1 MVEICRFHNFDV
13 ERGCL
18 RRSRSRAVGSSS
30 SSMLVSSSSSCC
42 NMDHEHCYTCGQKGH
57 RAFECSTNYSDSTS
71 SLSSVVFRFKD
82 NASDP
87 EVVYPVLVD
96 SATSMSTASILAD
109 GNDNDASSLSSS
121 PSPPSLPL
129 PALLVL
135 GGRLRG
141 RTLAACEML
150 PLPISSLST
159 AILPSPAT
167 KAATTNVPSSSSPS
181 LKQWSKLPNLREHR
195 GSAAACSP
203 MGSGLAFVLGG
214 GTADGNSDAV
224 EMLDFGFLGG
234 GRQRSRRRQ
243 PRRVQDDGG
252 NCCDETNDA
261 DLDTDVGGNNDQWRW
276 QELEGRLSEPRHA
289 FGAVACISKI
299 ACRTTEANTTTT
311 VTHQT
316 TISAS
321 LYAVGGWSHG
331 TVSCGSVELLRF
343 EYHLPPSTD
352 VGGGI
357 ISTSATP
364 LPESKWEEC
373 APLLLPRRLHSV
385 VASSDGCY
393 IYVMGGYVDDRRTT
407 SSIECYDVHAD
418 KWIEMEESL
427 PYTERGCPLVQA
439 VSDGEDGFLIFPFGC
454 GCGGGGSNSKKDGRA
469 LVLKYMPKQVASTF
483 SPIPISTTSDENGHG
498 HLRLPVAGWHSFSAT
513 ASTTLR
519 KAYLVGGTIDG
530 KWTKRGYELD
540 LQTYEWTELPPM
552 AFARRRLATLVLE

>member
-1 MVEICRFHNFDV
+1 M
-13 ERGCL
+13 
-18 RRSRSRAVGSSS
+18 
-30 SSMLVSSSSSCC
+30 
-42 NMDHEHCYTCGQKGH
+42 
-57 RAFECSTNYSDSTS
+57 S
-71 SLSSVVFRFKD
+71 SL
-82 NASDP
+82 P
-87 EVVYPVLVD
+87 
-96 SATSMSTASILAD
+96 
-109 GNDNDASSLSSS
+109 
-121 PSPPSLPL
+121 
-129 PALLVL
+129 
-135 GGRLRG
+135 
-141 RTLAACEML
+141 
-150 PLPISSLST
+150 T

-167 KAATTNVPSSSSPS
+167 KAAAATTNDVSSSSSPS
-181 LKQWSKLPNLREHR
+181 QKQWSKLPNLREHR

-203 MGSGLAFVLGG
+203 IGSGLAFILGG
-214 GTADGNSDAV
+214 GTADGNSDVV
-224 EMLDFGFLGG
+224 EMLDFSFLGG
-234 GRQRSRRRQ
+234 GRQRSRRIQ
-243 PRRVQDDGG
+243 LRRVQDDGG

-261 DLDTDVGGNNDQWRW
+261 DVDADAGGNNDQWRW

-299 ACRTTEANTTTT
+299 TSRTTEEANTTMTET
-311 VTHQT
+311 QQT

-331 TVSCGSVELLRF
+331 TVSCGSVERLRF
-343 EYHLPPSTD
+343 EYHLPSSTTD

-357 ISTSATP
+357 VSSSAAS

-393 IYVMGGYVDDRRTT
+393 IYVIGGYVDDRRTT

-439 VSDGEDGFLIFPFGC
+439 VSDGEEGLLIFPFGC
-454 GCGGGGSNSKKDGRA
+454 GGGGGGSSNSKKDGRA
-469 LVLKYMPKQVASTF
+469 LVLKYTPMQASASSF
-483 SPIPISTTSDENGHG
+483 SPISISTTSSENGHG

-513 ASTTLR
+513 ASTTLG

-530 KWTKRGYELD
+530 KWTNRGYELD

-552 AFARRRLATLVLE
+552 AFARRRLQR